1 MQSKL
6 LPYVL
11 PLIIVYWAE
20 YAIQSGAWTVF
31 AIGGPITD
39 KTARTRS
46 YQILNLFYQIG
57 VLISRSAGKLFTLSL
72 RLLWLGAWAQ
82 VVMLILFAADGF
94 TLLWVGPTLA
104 IPALFV
110 GLLGG
115 TNYIQILMAIDRRLP
130 KRLRELALATVSVGA
145 PVGILAAD
153 ASGLLLQQCLF
164 RFHDLPAVSGHRADE
179 WCPLV
184 PLVNRTRM

>member
-1 MQSKL
+1 
-6 LPYVL
+6 
-11 PLIIVYWAE
+11 
-20 YAIQSGAWTVF
+20 
-31 AIGGPITD
+31 
-39 KTARTRS
+39 
-46 YQILNLFYQIG
+46 
-57 VLISRSAGKLFTLSL
+57 
-72 RLLWLGAWAQ
+72 
-82 VVMLILFAADGF
+82 MLILFVADGF